1 VTDAMTV
8 VTGNA
13 PIPARTRKISDDDLI
28 FTVISL
34 QIGGI
39 VERYAESVFPAKDD
53 PTQCR
58 RRLNAK

>member
-1 VTDAMTV
+1 MTL
-8 VTGNA
+8 VTGDA
-13 PIPARTRKISDDDLI
+13 LIPVRTRKISDDDLI

-34 QIGGI
+34 QVGGI

-58 RRLNAK
+58 Q

>member
-1 VTDAMTV
+1 MTL
-8 VTGNA
+8 VTGDA

-39 VERYAESVFPAKDD
+39 VERYTESVAPAEDD

-58 RRLNAK
+58 R

>member
-1 VTDAMTV
+1 MTL
-8 VTGNA
+8 VTGDA
-13 PIPARTRKISDDDLI
+13 LIPARTRKISDDDLI

-39 VERYAESVFPAKDD
+39 VEWYTESVAPAEDD

-58 RRLNAK
+58 R

>member
-1 VTDAMTV
+1 MIL
-8 VTGNA
+8 VTGDA
-13 PIPARTRKISDDDLI
+13 LVPEISDDDLI

-39 VERYAESVFPAKDD
+39 VERYAESVASAEDD

-58 RRLNAK
+58 RQLNAK